1 MSNLSDELRIIRRG
15 GWMATILVYLLI
27 LAAALALV
35 QVEPEIRGWPQIGR
49 IGIVLGMTIL
59 PALYVLLVA
68 YVYADARRRE
78 MRYILWS
85 LLAFFVPYAIGIIV
99 YFIMRDPLPAP
110 CPTCGAMTPHAF
122 TFCPQ
127 CGTVVK
133 PSCPQ
138 CHRAL
143 QRGWTHCPTC
153 GAAQQKQE
161 NGK

>member
-1 MSNLSDELRIIRRG
+1 MSHLSDELRIIRRG
-15 GWMATILVYLLI
+15 GWLATILVYLL
-27 LAAALALV
+27 LVAAATMVTQFEGDVTTWPLAGRLAFV
-35 QVEPEIRGWPQIGR
+35 IG
-49 IGIVLGMTIL
+49 LPLL
-59 PALYVLLVA
+59 PAIYVLLVA

-78 MRYILWS
+78 MRYVMWT

-99 YFIMRDPLPAP
+99 YFIMRDPLPEP
-110 CPTCGAMTPHAF
+110 CPKCGAMTPYAF

-127 CGTVVK
+127 CGAVTK

-153 GAAQQKQE
+153 GAAV
-161 NGK
+161 